1 VPFLL
6 TDDANKS
13 ILDELQQHVESL
25 INPPTSPPPRRSLVQ
40 PTPTPTPLIIPPTSP
55 AAPVTAPLVAPPP
68 PPEPSPQA
76 PQVIP
81 QQPDPDVMQQLQQH
95 VVDLQSG
102 ATQVVQGGVMQ
113 LGDVKDQLAQHISD
127 ASGGVINL
135 APPPT
140 PSAAAP
146 SPVAGAPQSD
156 FEQDKPLDKNGVVAY
171 VQQKARDFGLDPA
184 AVLAVANQEGLNT
197 DPGSNWTL
205 PGEKNISFGPPSWYG
220 NGAGADIIAKHGDDA
235 ARWSWTPEGIDYWL
249 SQVQS
254 AAKGLTGDEAV
265 AAIVNK
271 FERPRED
278 LAAGEIAKAKQA
290 YNQFVGGVQQG
301 AQSAVQAGQQ
311 AVQGVQ
317 QKLSDISQFGDK
329 QLTAAEA
336 YAACGPAA
344 AVRFAQLFGRNPTL
358 REATDLASQVGW
370 NVGQGMAGLGS
381 ESKLFDEM
389 NIPHRTVGADW
400 QALAREAGSG
410 NPVVISTPGHY
421 FTADAYDPNTGAFH
435 VGRSGLDLKG
445 GSEWMTPDQMEARMG
460 RLQGGLAADNPTVPG
475 GSPLS
480 QGTVAAPSPVDQ
492 GLQIVRDAAGKA
504 RDTGLQVLDQAVST
518 AGDLATGGITRR
530 FNENLQGLGSDV
542 ADTLTAGGTQTP
554 LVTAGNWLE
563 GAADAADR
571 IAPGGG
577 GLVPSNLMR
586 AGANF
591 LKTPGVLDSMQ
602 TLQSLTE
609 KYGTPDSS
617 QYNPED
623 QRAANQAMVAIG
635 GVVSG
640 GGGAEPAPGGTA
652 RMYHGTGADF
662 PRVSPEAVSG
672 EENLFGPGYYLTSDP
687 RVAGG
692 VVAKGG
698 EQVGPSWLGS
708 SVKRPGGE
716 VVSPGY
722 AQQRGP
728 TDVIGLD
735 DVDNIAQA
743 LEQVPSI
750 TPDLARQLAQGQRGA
765 SMLQGE
771 EKLGQMLDALQ
782 VPKAQQRQILNT
794 AFPAPAAGPN
804 VRPVD
809 VPQDLNLLDM
819 DQPLQPDQAQSI
831 AKQLGYP
838 TNDPEVQ
845 SWTQPGVDGASV
857 YDLVRGEVG
866 GTKAAANKLL
876 ADAGLDGISY
886 GGGSRIPMTDEGGAP
901 IEHQATVIFP
911 ESLDRVTNATA
922 GTPGGQIAAP
932 FALGTGAAVGLG
944 ALAAN
949 RDRLNDALQGWQA
962 PTTLDDLGRLKDQ
975 IGDRFSDLGG
985 ALAATGEREEAETP
999 QWLKDRYKP
1008 LDLTQPLGPQVGFDP
1023 AGDVRQGLSDIA
1035 GGLGEHDIGKAAGG
1049 AYQTASGVLGG
1060 TLGPSGPETKAVAS
1074 VWSNPA
1080 VRDFLQGESGAL
1092 KLPSISRP
1100 SLAQVRAIGMNSML
1114 SAPTS
1119 LFTNA
1124 MGITENLKRPAI
1136 TLAEA
1141 PIRALTGDF
1150 QGASTAVK
1158 RAVSDAVGQGAAMG
1172 DALAEGASV
1181 FTTGARRG
1189 GGAATSPTG
1198 MAGIRDA
1205 FPGATG
1211 MVVTPHLRTLGA
1223 TDAIVGHMADAG
1235 AQSAEIARLKVL
1247 NPGLSTSRIQSI
1259 FRSQIT
1265 AAGEAAR
1272 QEATYQSGASIGGDM
1287 ISNLKRSLD
1296 SWGAPGSAQRVAG
1309 HGLSEVVSAFIPF
1322 SGIPGRFL
1330 ARGLGR
1336 LPVANEVQTAIK
1348 VGRALR
1354 TGDADAAYRE
1364 GAAGLLAAGVNT
1376 FIFSQAMA
1384 GNITGNGPDD
1394 TGEKQALMDARDANG
1409 DPTWQPNSIR
1419 IATPAGTKWVN
1430 YSSFPPVGIQ
1440 MAGIANSVEA
1450 WNEANKK
1457 ARVTGQDLDYGQ
1469 LAQDVGKATGQTVA
1483 DAWYFQQVARIAS
1496 AMKDGTWPSTLGE
1509 TLTDYGMRYVPEGSA
1524 LNWARNMTD
1533 QTVRE
1538 TRSKNLPQDLLQRA
1552 ENRIPGLE
1560 QNVPPRIDPTTGQP
1574 MQAPKDWSSFFIRS
1588 SARGDPNLAAS
1599 MLAEHGMGLA
1609 QAPDTI
1615 TQGKQTVKLTPDEQ
1629 QRFLEFSGPDVQAR
1643 LSALA
1648 RNSEY
1653 QAAKPEEQKK
1663 MIQRAMGFA
1672 RTTGENR
1679 LWASIPS
1686 ADRTQRADLQR
1697 RLQSA
1702 NAQSVYTP
1710 PSNSSSSSTALSAT
1724 APGMEMSTP

>member
-40 PTPTPTPLIIPPTSP
+40 PTPTPLIIPPTSP
-55 AAPVTAPLVAPPP
+55 TAPVTAPLIAPPP

-102 ATQVVQGGVMQ
+102 ATQAVQGGVMQ

-480 QGTVAAPSPVDQ
+480 QGTAAAPSPVDQ

-518 AGDLATGGITRR
+518 AADLATGGITRR

-563 GAADAADR
+563 GAADTADR

-623 QRAANQAMVAIG
+623 QRTANQATVAIG

-662 PRVSPEAVSG
+662 PSADPFRLNPEG
-672 EENLFGPGYYLTSDP
+672 LYGPGYYLTSDP

-692 VVAKGG
+692 AVNRTGDLV
-698 EQVGPSWLGS
+698 Q
-708 SVKRPGGE
+708 
-716 VVSPGY
+716 PGY
-722 AQQRGP
+722 AQADRGGIAALQADLQ
-728 TDVIGLD
+728 DVSARL
-735 DVDNIAQA
+735 AQ
-743 LEQVPSI
+743 
-750 TPDLARQLAQGQRGA
+750 PDLSDRMRYMLEERRQDLN
-765 SMLQGE
+765 
-771 EKLGQMLDALQ
+771 
-782 VPKAQQRQILNT
+782 RQID
-794 AFPAPAAGPN
+794 AFGPPSGPN
-804 VRPVD
+804 VRAVD
-809 VPQDLNLLDM
+809 VPQDLNLLDVSAPA
-819 DQPLQPDQAQSI
+819 DQQLLARLDEWLHPRDASTLQDRLRPIQNPSNED
-831 AKQLGYP
+831 
-838 TNDPEVQ
+838 
-845 SWTQPGVDGASV
+845 V
-857 YDLVRGEVG
+857 YRVLSDIEGPIY
-866 GTKAAANKLL
+866 ANKDL
-876 ADAGLDGISY
+876 AEAGFDGITH
-886 GGGSRIPMTDEGGAP
+886 GGGARMPMPDESGQD
-901 IEHQATVIFP
+901 IRHTVNVIFP
-911 ESLDRVTNATA
+911 ESLDKVRNAIS
-922 GTPGGQIAAP
+922 GTQGGQINAPMAAG
-932 FALGTGAAVGLG
+932 LGGMAAAGLG
-944 ALAAN
+944 ARALA
-949 RDRLNDALQGWQA
+949 DQQGWQA

-1060 TLGPSGPETKAVAS
+1060 SLGPSGPETKAVAS

-1141 PIRALTGDF
+1141 PIRALRGDF

-1223 TDAIVGHMADAG
+1223 TDAIVGHLADAG

-1322 SGIPGRFL
+1322 SGVPGRFL

-1354 TGDADAAYRE
+1354 TGDANAAYRE
-1364 GAAGLLAAGVNT
+1364 GAAGLLAAGVNA

-1710 PSNSSSSSTALSAT
+1710 PSSSSSSSTALSAT